1 MSRYTDADRARIF
14 AESRR
19 LLSNEPP
26 PPPEQP
32 AREPPPLIIESEADR
47 WRREANEAIAQ
58 RAAAD
63 AERRAEER
71 ATKDV
76 RAADW
81 WAAIDAHIERR
92 LAEHHKQFAELAD
105 ASAAFG
111 DAVSARLQ
119 ELETLVTKLDG
130 TLAKMRAL
138 DDERRTVLDMPSPLI
153 RKER

>member
-1 MSRYTDADRARIF
+1 M
-14 AESRR
+14 
-19 LLSNEPP
+19 SNEPP

-71 ATKDV
+71 AAKDV

-92 LAEHHKQFAELAD
+92 LAEHHRQFSELAR
-105 ASAAFG
+105 AATEFA
-111 DAVSARLQ
+111 DAVSARLEQ
-119 ELETLVTKLDG
+119 LEKLLSKLNATHASLRAHDAREPIDLPNPLGPLVYKV
-130 TLAKMRAL
+130 K
-138 DDERRTVLDMPSPLI
+138 EQRRI
-153 RKER
+153 N